1 MCIRDRKNP
10 TSFSQRPK
18 LIVGKTCIVTGANS
32 GIGRSTAITLAKN
45 DYTVFA
51 TMRSLERGEKLR
63 EIAQELNLVIKA
75 VELDVSDT
83 DSVNQG
89 INEILNQTDQI
100 DILINNAGVGS
111 NAVIEDV
118 DIESDKSVFETNFWG
133 VVRCIQ
139 AVLPTMRQQ
148 KSGHIIQVSSIAGR
162 VGLPAQPIY
171 SASKWALEG
180 LSENLAHD
188 LSSFGVRVSIIEPGV
203 TRTAILGKNN
213 TVPQNDDFEN
223 IYARML
229 DMYMQGIEANIRPEA
244 VSETILQCLE
254 SSSHQLRWPVAWG
267 AETMVNA
274 RHDGSV
280 SDEEWVEIGS
290 LVNNREEWVRSFRQ
304 AFNL

>member
-1 MCIRDRKNP
+1 M
-10 TSFSQRPK
+10 
-18 LIVGKTCIVTGANS
+18 GKTCIVTGANS

-254 SSSHQLRWPVAWG
+254 SSSKQLRWPVAWG
-267 AETMVNA
+267 AETMVDA

-280 SDEEWVEIGS
+280 SDEEWVKIGS

>member
-1 MCIRDRKNP
+1 MR
-10 TSFSQRPK
+10 
-18 LIVGKTCIVTGANS
+18 KTCIVTGANS
-32 GIGRSTAITLAKN
+32 GIGRSTAITLATN

-63 EIAQELNLVIKA
+63 EIAQELNLEIKE

-89 INEILNQTDQI
+89 INEILEQTDQI
-100 DILINNAGVGS
+100 DVLINNAGVGS

-118 DIESDKSVFETNFWG
+118 DIESDKNVFETNFWG

-213 TVPQNDDFEN
+213 TVPQNADFEN

-229 DMYMQGIEANIRPEA
+229 DMYMQGIEANVRPEE
-244 VSETILQCLE
+244 VSAAILQCLE

-290 LVNNREEWVRSFRQ
+290 LVNNREEWVRSFSQ

>member
-1 MCIRDRKNP
+1 M
-10 TSFSQRPK
+10 
-18 LIVGKTCIVTGANS
+18 GKACIVTGANS

-63 EIAQELNLVIKA
+63 EIAQELNLAIKA

-89 INEILNQTDQI
+89 INEIIEQTDQI

-254 SSSHQLRWPVAWG
+254 SSSKQLRWPVAWG
-267 AETMVNA
+267 AETMINA

-280 SDEEWVEIGS
+280 SDEEWVKIGS

>member
-1 MCIRDRKNP
+1 M
-10 TSFSQRPK
+10 
-18 LIVGKTCIVTGANS
+18 GKTCIVTGANS

-63 EIAQELNLVIKA
+63 EIAHQLNLEIKE

-89 INEILNQTDQI
+89 INEILEQTDQI
-100 DILINNAGVGS
+100 DVLINNAGVGS

-118 DIESDKSVFETNFWG
+118 DIESDKNVFETNFWG

-213 TVPQNDDFEN
+213 TVPQNADFEN

-229 DMYMQGIEANIRPEA
+229 DMYMQGIEANVRPEE
-244 VSETILQCLE
+244 VSATILQCLE

-290 LVNNREEWVRSFRQ
+290 LVNNREEWVRSFSQ

>member
-1 MCIRDRKNP
+1 M
-10 TSFSQRPK
+10 
-18 LIVGKTCIVTGANS
+18 GKTCIVTGANS
-32 GIGRSTAITLAKN
+32 GIGRSTAITLATN
-45 DYTVFA
+45 GYTVFA

-63 EIAQELNLVIKA
+63 GIAQELNLEIKE

>member
-1 MCIRDRKNP
+1 M
-10 TSFSQRPK
+10 
-18 LIVGKTCIVTGANS
+18 GKTCIVTGANS

-63 EIAQELNLVIKA
+63 GIAQELNLVIKA

-89 INEILNQTDQI
+89 INEILDQTDQI
-100 DILINNAGVGS
+100 DVLINNAGVGS

>member
-1 MCIRDRKNP
+1 M
-10 TSFSQRPK
+10 
-18 LIVGKTCIVTGANS
+18 GKTCIVTGANS

-188 LSSFGVRVSIIEPGV
+188 LSSFGVKVSIIEPGV

-213 TVPQNDDFEN
+213 TVPENDDFEN

-254 SSSHQLRWPVAWG
+254 SSSKQLRWPVAWG
-267 AETMVNA
+267 AETMINA

-280 SDEEWVEIGS
+280 SDEEWVKIGS

>member
-1 MCIRDRKNP
+1 M
-10 TSFSQRPK
+10 
-18 LIVGKTCIVTGANS
+18 GKTCIVTGANS

-51 TMRSLERGEKLR
+51 TMRSLERGEKLKG
-63 EIAQELNLVIKA
+63 IAQELNLVIKA
-75 VELDVSDT
+75 VELDVSNT

-89 INEILNQTDQI
+89 INEILDQTDQI

>member
-1 MCIRDRKNP
+1 MGR
-10 TSFSQRPK
+10 
-18 LIVGKTCIVTGANS
+18 TCIVTGANS

-63 EIAQELNLVIKA
+63 EIAQELNLAIKA

-254 SSSHQLRWPVAWG
+254 SSSKQLRWPVAWG
-267 AETMVNA
+267 AETMVDA

-280 SDEEWVEIGS
+280 SDEEWVKIGS

>member
-1 MCIRDRKNP
+1 M
-10 TSFSQRPK
+10 
-18 LIVGKTCIVTGANS
+18 GKACIVTGANS

-63 EIAQELNLVIKA
+63 EIAQELNLAIKA

-188 LSSFGVRVSIIEPGV
+188 LSSFGVKVSIIEPGV

-213 TVPQNDDFEN
+213 TVPENDDFEN

-229 DMYMQGIEANIRPEA
+229 DMYMQGIEANIRPET

-267 AETMVNA
+267 AKTMVYA

-280 SDEEWVEIGS
+280 SDEEWVKIGS

>member
-1 MCIRDRKNP
+1 
-10 TSFSQRPK
+10 
-18 LIVGKTCIVTGANS
+18 VGKTCIVTGANS

-63 EIAQELNLVIKA
+63 GIAQELNLVIKT

-100 DILINNAGVGS
+100 DVLINNAGVGS

-139 AVLPTMRQQ
+139 AVLPTMRLQ

-254 SSSHQLRWPVAWG
+254 SSSKQLRWPVAWG

-280 SDEEWVEIGS
+280 SDEEWIKIGS
-290 LVNNREEWVRSFRQ
+290 LVNNREEWVRSFRK

>member
-1 MCIRDRKNP
+1 M
-10 TSFSQRPK
+10 
-18 LIVGKTCIVTGANS
+18 GKACIVTGANS

-63 EIAQELNLVIKA
+63 EIAQELNLEIKE

-89 INEILNQTDQI
+89 INEILEQTDQI
-100 DILINNAGVGS
+100 DVLINNAGVGS

-254 SSSHQLRWPVAWG
+254 SSSKQLRWPVAWG
-267 AETMVNA
+267 AETMINA

-280 SDEEWVEIGS
+280 SDEEWVKIGS

>member
-1 MCIRDRKNP
+1 M
-10 TSFSQRPK
+10 
-18 LIVGKTCIVTGANS
+18 GKTCIVTGANS

-63 EIAQELNLVIKA
+63 GIAQELNLVIKA

-223 IYARML
+223 IYARRL

>member
-1 MCIRDRKNP
+1 M
-10 TSFSQRPK
+10 
-18 LIVGKTCIVTGANS
+18 GKTCIVTGANS

-63 EIAQELNLVIKA
+63 GIAQELNLVIKA

-89 INEILNQTDQI
+89 INEILDQTDQI
-100 DILINNAGVGS
+100 DVLINNAGVGS

-213 TVPQNDDFEN
+213 TVPQNADFEN

-290 LVNNREEWVRSFRQ
+290 LVNNREEWIRSFRQ

>member
-1 MCIRDRKNP
+1 M
-10 TSFSQRPK
+10 
-18 LIVGKTCIVTGANS
+18 GKTCIVTGANS

-51 TMRSLERGEKLR
+51 TMRSLERGEKLKG
-63 EIAQELNLVIKA
+63 IAQELNLVIKA

-89 INEILNQTDQI
+89 INEILDQTDQI
-100 DILINNAGVGS
+100 DVLINNAGVGS

-118 DIESDKSVFETNFWG
+118 DIESDKSVLETNFWG

>member
-1 MCIRDRKNP
+1 M
-10 TSFSQRPK
+10 
-18 LIVGKTCIVTGANS
+18 GKICIVTGANS

-63 EIAQELNLVIKA
+63 EIAQELNLAIKA

-254 SSSHQLRWPVAWG
+254 SSSKQLRWPVAWG
-267 AETMVNA
+267 AETMINA

-280 SDEEWVEIGS
+280 SDEEWVKIGS

>member
-1 MCIRDRKNP
+1 M
-10 TSFSQRPK
+10 
-18 LIVGKTCIVTGANS
+18 GKTCIVTGANS

-63 EIAQELNLVIKA
+63 EIAQELNLEIKE

-254 SSSHQLRWPVAWG
+254 SSSKQLRWPVAWG
-267 AETMVNA
+267 AETMINA

-280 SDEEWVEIGS
+280 SDEEWVKIGS

>member
-1 MCIRDRKNP
+1 M
-10 TSFSQRPK
+10 
-18 LIVGKTCIVTGANS
+18 GKTCIVTGANS

-63 EIAQELNLVIKA
+63 EIAQELNLEIKE

-89 INEILNQTDQI
+89 INEILDQTDQI
-100 DILINNAGVGS
+100 DVLINNAGVGS

-229 DMYMQGIEANIRPEA
+229 DMYMQGIEANVRPEA

-280 SDEEWVEIGS
+280 SDEEWVKIGS
-290 LVNNREEWVRSFRQ
+290 LVNNREEWVNSFRQ

>member
-1 MCIRDRKNP
+1 M
-10 TSFSQRPK
+10 
-18 LIVGKTCIVTGANS
+18 GKTCIVTGANS

-63 EIAQELNLVIKA
+63 EIAQELNLGIKE
-75 VELDVSDT
+75 VELDISDT

-254 SSSHQLRWPVAWG
+254 SSSKQLRWPVAWG
-267 AETMVNA
+267 AEAMINA

-280 SDEEWVEIGS
+280 SDEEWVKIGS

>member
-1 MCIRDRKNP
+1 M
-10 TSFSQRPK
+10 
-18 LIVGKTCIVTGANS
+18 GKTCIVTGANS
-32 GIGRSTAITLAKN
+32 GIGRSTAITLATN

-63 EIAQELNLVIKA
+63 EIAQELNLEIKE

-89 INEILNQTDQI
+89 INEILEQADQI
-100 DILINNAGVGS
+100 DVLINNAGVGS

-118 DIESDKSVFETNFWG
+118 DIESDKNVFETNFWG

-213 TVPQNDDFEN
+213 TVPQNADFEN

-229 DMYMQGIEANIRPEA
+229 DMYMQGIEANVRPEE
-244 VSETILQCLE
+244 VSATILQCLE

-290 LVNNREEWVRSFRQ
+290 LVNNREEWVRSFSQ

>member
-1 MCIRDRKNP
+1 M
-10 TSFSQRPK
+10 
-18 LIVGKTCIVTGANS
+18 GKACIVTGANS

-63 EIAQELNLVIKA
+63 EIAQELNLEIKE

-89 INEILNQTDQI
+89 INEILEQTDQI
-100 DILINNAGVGS
+100 DVLINNAGVGS

-118 DIESDKSVFETNFWG
+118 DIESDKNVFETNFWG

-171 SASKWALEG
+171 SASKWAVEG

-213 TVPQNDDFEN
+213 TVPQNADFEN

-229 DMYMQGIEANIRPEA
+229 DMYMQGIEANVRPEE
-244 VSETILQCLE
+244 VSATILQCLE

-290 LVNNREEWVRSFRQ
+290 LVNNREEWVRSFSQ

>member
-1 MCIRDRKNP
+1 MCQWKNP
-10 TSFSQRPK
+10 TSFPQRPK

-51 TMRSLERGEKLR
+51 TMRSLERGEKLKG
-63 EIAQELNLVIKA
+63 IAQELNLVIKA
-75 VELDVSDT
+75 VELDVSNT

-89 INEILNQTDQI
+89 INEILDQTDQI
-100 DILINNAGVGS
+100 DVLINNAGVGS

>member
-1 MCIRDRKNP
+1 M
-10 TSFSQRPK
+10 
-18 LIVGKTCIVTGANS
+18 GKTCIVTGANS

-51 TMRSLERGEKLR
+51 TMRSLERGEKLKG
-63 EIAQELNLVIKA
+63 IAQELNLEIKA

-89 INEILNQTDQI
+89 INEILDQTDQI
-100 DILINNAGVGS
+100 DVLINNAGVGS

>member
-1 MCIRDRKNP
+1 M
-10 TSFSQRPK
+10 
-18 LIVGKTCIVTGANS
+18 GKTCIVTGANS

-63 EIAQELNLVIKA
+63 GIAQELNLVIKA

-100 DILINNAGVGS
+100 DVLINNAGVGS

>member
-1 MCIRDRKNP
+1 M
-10 TSFSQRPK
+10 
-18 LIVGKTCIVTGANS
+18 GKTCIVTGANS

>member
-1 MCIRDRKNP
+1 M
-10 TSFSQRPK
+10 
-18 LIVGKTCIVTGANS
+18 GKTCIVTGANS

-89 INEILNQTDQI
+89 INEILEQTDQI

-148 KSGHIIQVSSIAGR
+148 KSGHIIQISSIAGR

-229 DMYMQGIEANIRPEA
+229 DMYMQGIEANIRPET

-254 SSSHQLRWPVAWG
+254 SSSKQLRWPVAWG
-267 AETMVNA
+267 AEAMINA

-290 LVNNREEWVRSFRQ
+290 LVNNREEWVHSFRQ

>member
-1 MCIRDRKNP
+1 M
-10 TSFSQRPK
+10 
-18 LIVGKTCIVTGANS
+18 GKACIVTGANS

-63 EIAQELNLVIKA
+63 EIAQELNLEIKE

-83 DSVNQG
+83 DSVNHG
-89 INEILNQTDQI
+89 VNEILEQTDQI
-100 DILINNAGVGS
+100 DVLINNAGVGS

-133 VVRCIQ
+133 AVRCIQ

-148 KSGHIIQVSSIAGR
+148 KCGHIIQVSSIAGR

-171 SASKWALEG
+171 SASKWAVEG

-188 LSSFGVRVSIIEPGV
+188 LSSFGIRVSIIEPGV

-213 TVPQNDDFEN
+213 TVPQNADFEN

-244 VSETILQCLE
+244 VSATILQCLE

>member
-1 MCIRDRKNP
+1 M
-10 TSFSQRPK
+10 
-18 LIVGKTCIVTGANS
+18 GKTCIVTGANS
-32 GIGRSTAITLAKN
+32 GIGRSTAITLARN

-229 DMYMQGIEANIRPEA
+229 DMYMQGIEANIRPEI
-244 VSETILQCLE
+244 VSETILQCVE
-254 SSSHQLRWPVAWG
+254 SSSKQLRWPVAWG
-267 AETMVNA
+267 AEAMINA

-280 SDEEWVEIGS
+280 SDEEWVKIGS

>member
-1 MCIRDRKNP
+1 M
-10 TSFSQRPK
+10 
-18 LIVGKTCIVTGANS
+18 GKTCIVTGANS

-63 EIAQELNLVIKA
+63 EIAQELNLAIKA

-254 SSSHQLRWPVAWG
+254 SSSKQLRWPVAWG
-267 AETMVNA
+267 AEAMINA

-280 SDEEWVEIGS
+280 SDEEWVKIGS

>member
-1 MCIRDRKNP
+1 M
-10 TSFSQRPK
+10 
-18 LIVGKTCIVTGANS
+18 GKTCIVTGANS

-63 EIAQELNLVIKA
+63 KTAQELNLEIKE

-89 INEILNQTDQI
+89 INEILEQTDQI
-100 DILINNAGVGS
+100 DVLINNAGVGS

-254 SSSHQLRWPVAWG
+254 SSSKQLRWPVAWG
-267 AETMVNA
+267 AETMINA

-280 SDEEWVEIGS
+280 SDEEWVKIGS

>member
-1 MCIRDRKNP
+1 M
-10 TSFSQRPK
+10 
-18 LIVGKTCIVTGANS
+18 GKTCIVTGANS

-51 TMRSLERGEKLR
+51 TMRSLERGEKLKG
-63 EIAQELNLVIKA
+63 IAQELNLVIKA

-89 INEILNQTDQI
+89 INEILDQTDQI
-100 DILINNAGVGS
+100 DVLINNAGVGS

-280 SDEEWVEIGS
+280 SDEEWVELGS

>member
-1 MCIRDRKNP
+1 M
-10 TSFSQRPK
+10 
-18 LIVGKTCIVTGANS
+18 GKTCIVTGANS

-63 EIAQELNLVIKA
+63 GIAQELNLVIKA

-254 SSSHQLRWPVAWG
+254 SSSKQLRWPVAWG
-267 AETMVNA
+267 AETMINA

-280 SDEEWVEIGS
+280 SDEEWVKIGS
-290 LVNNREEWVRSFRQ
+290 LVNDREGWISSFKQ
-304 AFNL
+304 AFKL